1 MAGDH
6 SATALETIEITHW
19 TGPFPDPEKS
29 RALAALECG
38 KVLHFPNL
46 AFEREESG
54 RPLLSPAL
62 ADSRA
67 KNISLDPV
75 SGSLRGTLGTDQER
89 LHLQAMIEAFAAAA
103 TQLVSDLLPCYA
115 SALERARTSYR
126 PVEIAG
132 RRHSRLKDDALL
144 HVDAFPSTPTQGRRI
159 LRFFSNINPSGETR
173 IWRIG
178 EPFQDFAQKFLPSLG
193 RPVGLVSWVLAGVG
207 VTRGR
212 RTAYDQLMLGLHNS
226 AKRDIAY
233 QRNASQ
239 VEIAFP
245 AGTSWLCYTDQVVHA
260 ALAGQFA
267 LEQTF
272 YLDVAAMADPTR
284 SPVKVLER
292 MTGWKLH

>member
-6 SATALETIEITHW
+6 SATALETIEITRW

-54 RPLLSPAL
+54 RQLLSPAL

-103 TQLVSDLLPCYA
+103 TRLVSDLLPCYA

-126 PVEIAG
+126 PV
-132 RRHSRLKDDALL
+132 
-144 HVDAFPSTPTQGRRI
+144 
-159 LRFFSNINPSGETR
+159 
-173 IWRIG
+173 
-178 EPFQDFAQKFLPSLG
+178 
-193 RPVGLVSWVLAGVG
+193 
-207 VTRGR
+207 
-212 RTAYDQLMLGLHNS
+212 
-226 AKRDIAY
+226 
-233 QRNASQ
+233 
-239 VEIAFP
+239 
-245 AGTSWLCYTDQVVHA
+245 
-260 ALAGQFA
+260 
-267 LEQTF
+267 
-272 YLDVAAMADPTR
+272 
-284 SPVKVLER
+284 
-292 MTGWKLH
+292 